1 MIKPILEFLKN
12 EAGEEEGL
20 GDAGIETFRDAP
32 YASCA
37 REAGQNSRDAA
48 ADNGAPV
55 RMTFDVFEIS
65 PHEFPSYDPLRS
77 ALSACS
83 AEAREERAK
92 EFFANACATA
102 DRPTIAVL
110 KIADYNTKGLMGPPD
125 EPGTPFHSL
134 LKGSGVSKKESETSG
149 GSFGIGKNASFAV
162 SDLQTLFYS
171 TIYKEPLSGSVHFAA
186 QGKVKLASHT
196 DPQGVMRRA
205 TGYWG
210 DKTDFRAICD
220 PAQVPQWM
228 RRDEAGTSI
237 FCMGFRKSKDWA
249 ERMTYSLVSNFFGA
263 IHREDIA
270 FEVDSGR
277 IKVNRNTL
285 ENLMSR
291 DDIKSAA
298 ENTGHL
304 ADLEFARQ
312 LYRCLVS
319 EMAKE
324 EIFDIP
330 ELGQIRVRILTE
342 VDMPRRVGFIRNGML
357 ITDNLRHFGHAL
369 ARFPGSRDFI
379 VLVEPHDG
387 EAGKL
392 LKKLENPAH
401 SAFSAERIAD
411 PIKRSAATR
420 AMRKLGERIRDMIRD
435 TAGVQPQGSVVLD
448 ELGRFFAEPGK
459 ADAQP
464 GSNAE
469 SDPEKYTYDA
479 AKRERLKGGQPS
491 TDEGASGGQAGK
503 RSGGPKRD
511 PSGRGK
517 VGPGGGGGG
526 GDSGSTA
533 TQIAVEL
540 RDVRNRIERDM
551 NGKARDRVLYF
562 SPVRS
567 GRVALTVQAL
577 GVNAPDKLMLTACG
591 IGTLSHGTV
600 NLHVEAGQRY
610 SFSVSFDEPY
620 EGPIELLAMT
630 ADARGALA

>member
-1 MIKPILEFLKN
+1 MTKPVLEFLRN

-37 REAGQNSRDAA
+37 REAGQNSRDAGA
-48 ADNGAPV
+48 ENGEPV
-55 RMTFDVFEIS
+55 RMTFDVFAIS
-65 PHEFPSYDPLRS
+65 PHEFPSYDHLRG

-83 AEAREERAK
+83 NEAREEREK

-102 DRPTIAVL
+102 DNPTIPVL
-110 KIADYNTKGLMGPPD
+110 KIADYNTKGLIGPPD

-134 LKGSGVSKKESETSG
+134 LKGSGVSKKESATSG

-171 TIYKEPLSGSVHFAA
+171 TVYKDSSSGSTGFAA
-186 QGKVKLASHT
+186 QGKVKLVSHT

-210 DKTDFRAICD
+210 DKADFRAVRE
-220 PAQVPQWM
+220 PTLVPEWM
-228 RRDEAGTSI
+228 KREEAGTSI

-263 IHREDIA
+263 IHREDIV
-270 FEVDSGR
+270 FEVDSGK
-277 IKVNRNTL
+277 IQINRNTL
-285 ENLMSR
+285 ESLMSR
-291 DDIKSAA
+291 EDIKSAA

-312 LYRCLVS
+312 LYRCLIS

-324 EIFDIP
+324 EILDIP
-330 ELGQIRVRILTE
+330 GLGQMRVRILTD

-379 VLVEPHDG
+379 VLVEPHDA

-401 SAFSAERIAD
+401 SAFSAERISD
-411 PIKRSAATR
+411 PTKRSAAIR
-420 AMRKLGERIRDMIRD
+420 AMRKLGESLRDMIRD
-435 TAGVQPQGSVVLD
+435 AAGVQQQGSVVLD

-464 GSNAE
+464 SPSAE

-479 AKRERLKGGQPS
+479 AKRERRKANSPDP
-491 TDEGASGGQAGK
+491 DEGATGGQAGK
-503 RSGGPKRD
+503 HTGAPTRNPTGQ
-511 PSGRGK
+511 GK
-517 VGPGGGGGG
+517 GSPGGKSGD

-533 TQIAVEL
+533 SRRTVEL
-540 RDVRNRIERDM
+540 VDVRNRIVRDK
-551 NGKARDRVLYF
+551 GGEARSRVLYF
-562 SPVRS
+562 SS
-567 GRVALTVQAL
+567 GETGRLALTLQAL
-577 GVNAPDKLMLTACG
+577 GVNAPDKLVLTATSV
-591 IGTLSHGTV
+591 GTLTHGAV
-600 NLHVEAGQRY
+600 NLHADSGKRY

-620 EGPIELLAMT
+620 EGPIELIAVM
-630 ADARGALA
+630 AENNGAPA